1 MTIKVLV
8 LGTLLAAL
16 AAAPPMLAQAAD
28 QPPMHMPTPQH
39 DYHASP
45 AGTYT
50 IDESHTGVVAR
61 VSHIGYSWEVF
72 RFRKVSG
79 ELIWDPANPAANK
92 LTVTVEPGSIAT
104 APTGNVD
111 FAAELSSPQFM
122 NVAKYPT
129 ATFVSRAFHVIDAT
143 HGKVDGDFTI
153 MGKTIPA
160 TFDVEL
166 VGAGPQFRGPV
177 LGVTAHAQIPVTG
190 LGLPP
195 MFTVPIDLTVDTEFD
210 RKN

>member
-1 MTIKVLV
+1 
-8 LGTLLAAL
+8 
-16 AAAPPMLAQAAD
+16 
-28 QPPMHMPTPQH
+28 
-39 DYHASP
+39 
-45 AGTYT
+45 
-50 IDESHTGVVAR
+50 
-61 VSHIGYSWEVF
+61 VF

-92 LTVTVEPGSIAT
+92 LTVTVEPGSITT